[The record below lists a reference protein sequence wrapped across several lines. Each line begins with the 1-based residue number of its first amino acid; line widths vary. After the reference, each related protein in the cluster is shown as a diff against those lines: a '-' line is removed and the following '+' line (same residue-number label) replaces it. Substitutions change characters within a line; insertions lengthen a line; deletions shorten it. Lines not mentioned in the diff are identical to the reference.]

1 MNRLHWYIIK
11 SFLGPFFMTFF
22 IVVFVLLMQFL
33 WKYVDDLVGKGL
45 DLKLLGEM
53 MFYATFGLL
62 PYAFPLAMLLA
73 SIMTFGSL
81 GENYELLA
89 MKSSGISLFRI
100 MKPLMI
106 IAIFI
111 TFIAFYF
118 SNYIL
123 PHTNLRFTTL
133 IWSVKEQRPEM
144 VLQPGVFTNEIDGYS
159 IRVGDRDKKTNMLY
173 DLLIYDH
180 TSNQSNESVTVAD
193 SGFLRITEDKKFM
206 VLNLFDGVNYK
217 EEKTQTRRKPET
229 YPFRRDNF
237 EEQTIRVKVRGFE
250 FNRRDENIFKNTFR
264 MLRIDQLQFME
275 DSLSHDYFLR
285 LRNYMLQIRLNSPVS
300 RKIHNYTAPHDS
312 LKRPA
317 NIQSDSIFHFD
328 EFFQRQE
335 KWVKTEIVQAALTEA
350 RNNVQTLNI
359 YDDELYNRKKHLNK
373 YTMERHRKF
382 TLSLAVLIFFFIGAP
397 LGAIIRKGGLGMP
410 VVISILLFIAYYIV
424 SMTGEKSAREDFWD
438 MFAGMW
444 FSTLIF
450 LPVGIWL
457 TYKAATDAALMSS
470 ETYRKLYDK
479 LGIDKAGNL
488 IKSLIKRNWYYK
500 TRINKRTI
508 YENSAGN
515 Q

>member
-1 MNRLHWYIIK
+1 MKKLHWYIIR
-11 SFLGPFFMTFF
+11 SFLGPFFMTFL

-45 DLKLLGEM
+45 DMKLLGEM

-81 GENYELLA
+81 GEDYELLA

-100 MKPLMI
+100 MKPLMV
-106 IAIFI
+106 IAVLI
-111 TFIAFYF
+111 TFTAFYF

-133 IWSVKEQRPEM
+133 LWSVKQQRPEL
-144 VLQPGVFTNEIDGYS
+144 VLQQGVFTNEIDGFS
-159 IRVGDRDKKTNMLY
+159 IRVGNKDKKTNMLY

-180 TSNQSNESVTVAD
+180 TGNQSNESVTVAD
-193 SGFLRITEDKKFM
+193 SGYLSITEDKKFM
-206 VLNLFDGVNYK
+206 VLNLFHGVNYQ
-217 EEKTQTRRKPET
+217 ETGGPVRRGNET

-237 EEQTIRVKVRGFE
+237 EEQTIRAKVSGFD
-250 FNRRDENIFKNTFR
+250 FNRRDENIFRNTFR
-264 MLRIDQLQFME
+264 MLKIDQLRFME
-275 DSLSHDYFLR
+275 DSLGIDYYNR
-285 LRNYMLQIRLNSPVS
+285 LRNYMLQIRINSPVS
-300 RKIHNYTAPHDS
+300 QRLHNYTVLHDS
-312 LKRPA
+312 LKRNV
-317 NIQSDSIFHFD
+317 NIQPDSLFNFD
-328 EFFQRQE
+328 QFFNAQD
-335 KWVKTEIVQAALTEA
+335 KWVKAEITQAALAEA
-350 RNNVQTLNI
+350 RNNVQTLNM

-382 TLSLAVLIFFFIGAP
+382 TLSVAVLIFFFIGAP

-424 SMTGEKSAREDFWD
+424 SMTGEKSAREDIWD
-438 MFAGMW
+438 MFTGMW

-470 ETYRKLYDK
+470 ETYRKLFDK
-479 LGIDKAGNL
+479 LGLEKAGNFL
-488 IKSLIKRNWYYK
+488 KSKLKRP
-500 TRINKRTI
+500 
-508 YENSAGN
+508 
-515 Q
+515 

>member
-1 MNRLHWYIIK
+1 M
-11 SFLGPFFMTFF
+11 GPFFMTFF

-45 DLKLLGEM
+45 DINLLGEM

-81 GENYELLA
+81 GEDYELLA

-100 MKPLMI
+100 MKPLLA
-106 IAIFI
+106 IAVLI
-111 TFIAFYF
+111 TCTAFYF

-133 IWSVKEQRPEM
+133 LWSVKEQRPEL

-159 IRVGDRDKKTNMLY
+159 IRIGERNKKSNMLY

-180 TSNQSNESVTVAD
+180 TSNKTNESVTVAD
-193 SGFLRITEDKKFM
+193 SGFLAMTEDKKFM
-206 VLNLFDGVNYK
+206 VLNLYNGVNYQ
-217 EEKTQTRRKPET
+217 EDRPQTRRQPET

-250 FNRRDENIFKNTFR
+250 FNRRDESIFRNTFR
-264 MLRIDQLQFME
+264 MLRIDQLKFME
-275 DSLSHDYFLR
+275 DSLGYDYNLR
-285 LRNYMLQIRLNSPVS
+285 LRNYILQTRFNSPIS
-300 RKIHNYTAPHDS
+300 RRLVNYTAPHDS
-312 LKRPA
+312 LKRDFDDFQP
-317 NIQSDSIFHFD
+317 DSLFN
-328 EFFQRQE
+328 FQEYLNRQD
-335 KWVKTEIVQAALTEA
+335 KWVKAEIAQSALNEA
-350 RNNVQTLNI
+350 RNNVQVLNM
-359 YDDELYNRKKHLNK
+359 YDDELYTRKKDLNK

-382 TLSLAVLIFFFIGAP
+382 SLSIAVLIFFFIGAP

-410 VVISILLFIAYYIV
+410 VVVSILLFIAYYIV
-424 SMTGEKSAREDFWD
+424 SMTGEKSAREDMWD
-438 MFAGMW
+438 MFLGMW

-457 TYKAATDAALMSS
+457 TWKAATDAALMNA
-470 ETYRKLYDK
+470 ETYRKMIDM
-479 LGIDKAGNL
+479 LGIGKAMKL
-488 IKSLIKRNWYYK
+488 LKSKFK
-500 TRINKRTI
+500 
-508 YENSAGN
+508 
-515 Q
+515 